1 MTRTPLII
9 FHIKKWFKFRNHCA
23 LREPFV
29 ISVCFVSSI
38 SFLQIFFFCMRDR
51 HDAFAPCEGIQC
63 TVGFWIPRLGFR
75 IPNTVHVFS
84 WWNLFS
90 VFQSLVGFWIPQEKF
105 SRIPISKGK
114 NQEGRNPE
122 SFTWGRYISQ
132 RQHWTEDSLGEMI
145 NTIVLDKDEPWLPL
159 LW

>member
-9 FHIKKWFKFRNHCA
+9 FHIKKWFKFRNHGA

-38 SFLQIFFFCMRDR
+38 SFLQNFFSVRRTGTMPS
-51 HDAFAPCEGIQC
+51 PCERIQC
-63 TVGFWIPRLGFR
+63 TVGFWIPRLRFR
-75 IPNTVHVFS
+75 IPHTVNVFC

-90 VFQSLVGFWIPQEKF
+90 GFQSLVGFWIPQEKF

-145 NTIVLDKDEPWLPL
+145 NTSVLDKDEPWLPL